1 MNSAEERQRPPA
13 VAIEALVRRAVCCP
27 CPRPRRIAIRYGS
40 GPQGESRARALHA
53 QLRVSRP
60 DILVSLHQEA
70 DAAPPGS
77 HAHFCATFDG
87 TQDRVVE
94 NRAPAGQPGIEH
106 EPRST

>member
-1 MNSAEERQRPPA
+1 MNSAEDRQGSPA

-40 GPQGESRARALHA
+40 GSQGESRARALHA
-53 QLRVSRP
+53 QLRASRP
-60 DILVSLHQEA
+60 DILVSLHQ
-70 DAAPPGS
+70 DAYETPDGS
-77 HAHFCATFDG
+77 HSHFCATFDS

-94 NRAPAGQPGIEH
+94 NRAPAGQSGKEH